1 MEPKLFDMVERAR
14 MALKGKRLADI
25 PVLRMDERGRRKAA
39 EHVAAGYR
47 YDSESSREFVQWQN
61 EVDRFFSERG

>member
-1 MEPKLFDMVERAR
+1 MVELAR

-25 PVLRMDERGRRKAA
+25 PVLRMDERGRRKAV
-39 EHVAAGYR
+39 EHVDEGRRFAGA
-47 YDSESSREFVQWQN
+47 EPFVQWQN